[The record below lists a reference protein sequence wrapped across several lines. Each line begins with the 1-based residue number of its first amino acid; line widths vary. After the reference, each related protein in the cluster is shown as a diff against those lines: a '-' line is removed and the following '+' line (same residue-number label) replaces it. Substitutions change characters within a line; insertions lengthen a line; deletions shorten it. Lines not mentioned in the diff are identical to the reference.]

1 MSGRRSGV
9 GVLEGEADSI
19 WKNTDKDKASV
30 ELEFEACLS
39 HAAGPFPVQPEPIMS
54 GRERSCE

>member
-1 MSGRRSGV
+1 
-9 GVLEGEADSI
+9 VLEGEAYSI

-39 HAAGPFPVQPEPIMS
+39 HAAGPFPVHRTYHVWPGE
-54 GRERSCE
+54 EL

>member
-1 MSGRRSGV
+1 
-9 GVLEGEADSI
+9 VLEGEADSI